1 MIPSLAPRWMKFCAG
16 LALLGFSFASCSPL
30 ALLNRAGLRSSTN
43 STNNNYQS
51 TLAASPT
58 QDEAQHSEP
67 EPLPPL
73 PKRTTPARFER
84 VLDENSNVLTGPSQ
98 VIQDHF
104 GFMWMGSVDGLVR
117 YDGYH
122 FKNYVHDLDDPQS
135 LSSNQVTAVFEDRH
149 GNLWVGTEGE
159 GLDLFN
165 RAQETFTHFRHVPA
179 DESSLGE
186 GRINVIYED
195 SLGQLWVGTSNGGL
209 NTFNETSGA
218 FTHFQNEPDNPTSL
232 ASNTVYT
239 MYEDSLGNFWV
250 GTNNGLDRFDRQAGK
265 FVHFQH
271 DADNPLSLSH
281 NAIYAIQEDPW
292 GSLWLGTYG
301 GGLNRLDLEA
311 LKFSSFRFNAKD
323 PTSLS
328 SDIITSLLVD
338 RSGML
343 WIGTMGGG
351 VSWMDPRTRS
361 FTRYLYDTSNPHS
374 LNSSYINS
382 LFEDRAAIL
391 WISTARMLDKYD
403 PFKEKFTQQFY
414 REHVTAIYEDQ
425 QNYLWVG
432 AFDGL
437 YKYDQTIDQ
446 VTHYRHSPDDVNSL
460 SEWRV
465 TQIVEYPSGILW
477 IGTNGGGLN
486 RFDSQYQVFSSY
498 RNDPHDSKSIPSDV
512 ITALYLDQKRI
523 LWVGTDKGLSWF
535 ERATGKFHYVPLSN
549 TPGELGAEKIIRALL
564 EDQHGNLWIGT
575 EGGGLKRL
583 AADSGLVTTF
593 RHDKDDPGTLRNNVV
608 YALYE
613 DSRGILW
620 VGTEGGLHRF
630 NPESESFSYY
640 SIEHGLPDDEIL
652 AILEDHK
659 GNLWMSTNHGL
670 TKFNPM
676 TDGFRNYD
684 AEDGLQDNQFSAAAV
699 NRRTGEMLFGGVNG
713 INAFWPDQIS
723 DNPYLPPIVLLGLSQ
738 DGQAMQVDQAVETL
752 SDLNLSGRVRNFEFE
767 FATLSYSQ
775 PEDNQYAYT
784 LEGYDTEWNY
794 LGTDRVG
801 RYSDLPSGS
810 YTLKLKGANDD
821 GVWNETGLALRLDV
835 VPPFWKTRW
844 FWGLMGA
851 ILVGSAVAG
860 YRIRLVSVQARNKEL
875 EEQIIERTRE
885 SEIRRK
891 ELEALYQADGVMH
904 QFLTL
909 DPLLQALVDVSM
921 DIMSADKCAV
931 YTLSPASSAGQGQVM
946 QLRMRGGR
954 DISPQCQVFQGEIAE
969 WLVGLKGQAFITD
982 ARQVSEAD
990 QTRWNLAQLMMEQ
1003 GVYSW
1008 MFLPIY
1014 IHDEFFGV
1022 FTVCYTYPNAFE
1034 ERDLRLFQAFVQRAC
1049 LAIENAHLYENA
1061 QELAAI
1067 KERNRLARDLH
1078 DSVKQKTFA
1087 ALAQIGASL
1096 RLVSNHPER
1105 AKDHIEEAETL
1116 VHDVLQELVTL
1127 IQEMYPVNLQERGF
1141 EQALRAY
1148 AERWARQTGI
1158 SVKFSV
1164 RGKGQ
1169 LPTTHTQAFYRVF
1182 QEALANVARHSR
1194 ADRVEIEIN
1203 FNGDLCSASLLP
1215 PGITGKPLNAAM
1227 KISDN
1232 GCGFNLSRV
1241 PTGMGL
1247 RSMQERVENL
1257 GGKFHIDS
1265 CPDKGT
1271 CLEVILPVDGNEYRK
1286 NEQPANIMGR
1296 SA

>member
-16 LALLGFSFASCSPL
+16 LSFLLFSLASCSPST
-30 ALLNRAGLRSSTN
+30 LLSQAGLFKSAA
-43 STNNNYQS
+43 STNNSHQS
-51 TLAASPT
+51 TAAASPS
-58 QDEAQHSEP
+58 QVNAQPSEAET
-67 EPLPPL
+67 LPPL

-84 VLDENSNVLTGPSQ
+84 VLDENANVLAGPSQ
-98 VIQDHF
+98 VFQDHF
-104 GFMWMGSVDGLVR
+104 GFIWIGSVDGLAR

-122 FKNYVHDLDDPQS
+122 FKYYVHDLDDPQS
-135 LSSNQVTAVFEDRH
+135 LSSNQVTAVFEDHH

-159 GLDLFN
+159 GLDRFN
-165 RAQETFTHFRHVPA
+165 RAQDTFTHFRHAPA
-179 DESSLGE
+179 DGSSLGE

-195 SLGQLWVGTSNGGL
+195 SLGQLWVGTSIGGL
-209 NTFNETSGA
+209 NRFNESSGA
-218 FTHFQNEPDNPTSL
+218 FTHFQNEPGNPTSL

-239 MYEDSLGNFWV
+239 VYEDSQGIFWV
-250 GTNNGLDRFDRQAGK
+250 GTNNGLDRFDRQAGS

-271 DADNPLSLSH
+271 EADKPLSLSH
-281 NAIYAIQEDPW
+281 NAVYAIQEDPW

-301 GGLNRLDLEA
+301 GGLNRLDLDTLE
-311 LKFSSFRFNAKD
+311 FSSFRFNAKD

-328 SDIITSLLVD
+328 SDIITSLLAD
-338 RSGML
+338 RNGML

-351 VSWMDPRTRS
+351 VSWMDPRTYS

-391 WISTARMLDKYD
+391 WVSTARTLDKYD

-425 QNYLWVG
+425 QKYLWVG

-446 VTHYRHSPDDVNSL
+446 VTHYRSNPDDANSL
-460 SEWRV
+460 SEGRV
-465 TQIVEYPSGILW
+465 TNIVEYPSGTLW

-486 RFDSQYQVFSSY
+486 RFESQYQIFSSY
-498 RNDPHDSKSIPSDV
+498 RNDPHDPQSIPSDV
-512 ITALYLDQKRI
+512 VTALYLDQKRI

-535 ERATGKFHYVPLSN
+535 ERATGIFHPVPLS
-549 TPGELGAEKIIRALL
+549 TTLGELGAERIVCALL

-608 YALYE
+608 YALYG

-640 SIEHGLPDDEIL
+640 SIEHGLPDDEIF

-670 TKFNPM
+670 SKFNPM
-676 TDGFRNYD
+676 TDSFRNYD

-713 INAFWPDQIS
+713 ISTFWPDQIS
-723 DNPYLPPIVLLGLSQ
+723 DNPYLPPVVLLGVNQ
-738 DGQAMQVDQAVETL
+738 DGQAMQVNQAVESL
-752 SDLNLSGRVRNFEFE
+752 SELTLSGRVRNFEFE

-784 LEGYDTEWNY
+784 LEGYDNEWNY
-794 LGTDRVG
+794 LGTDRIG

-821 GVWNETGLALRLDV
+821 GVWNEAGLALRLDV
-835 VPPFWKTRW
+835 VPPFWETRW

-904 QFLTL
+904 HFLTL
-909 DPLLQALVDVSM
+909 DPLLQALVDVTV

-931 YTLSPASSAGQGQVM
+931 YALSPASSASQGQMM
-946 QLRMRGGR
+946 QLRMRVGR
-954 DISPQCQVFQGEIAE
+954 DIPPQCQVFQGEIAE
-969 WLVGLKGQAFITD
+969 WLVGLKGQAFIAD
-982 ARQVSEAD
+982 ARQVGEAD
-990 QTRWNLAQLMMEQ
+990 QARWNLAQLMMEQ
-1003 GVYSW
+1003 DVYSW

-1014 IHDEFFGV
+1014 IHDEFFGL
-1022 FTVCYTYPNAFE
+1022 FTVCYTHPNAFE
-1034 ERDLRLFQAFVQRAC
+1034 ERDLRLFQAFVQHAC
-1049 LAIENAHLYENA
+1049 LAIENARLYENA

-1087 ALAQIGASL
+1087 ALAQIGTSL
-1096 RLVSNHPER
+1096 RLVSNQPER

-1116 VHDVLQELVTL
+1116 VHDVLQELVIL

-1141 EQALRAY
+1141 EQALRSY
-1148 AERWARQTGI
+1148 IDRWARQTGI
-1158 SVKFSV
+1158 LVKFSV
-1164 RGKGQ
+1164 RGKVQ
-1169 LPTTHTQAFYRVF
+1169 LPSTHTQAFYRVF
-1182 QEALANVARHSR
+1182 QEALANVARHSQ
-1194 ADRVEIEIN
+1194 AHRVEVELN
-1203 FNGDLCSASLLP
+1203 FNEDLSATSQLP
-1215 PGITGKPLNAAM
+1215 PAVTGKPFKVSM
-1227 KISDN
+1227 KISDD
-1232 GCGFNLSRV
+1232 GCGFDLARV
-1241 PTGMGL
+1241 QAGMGL
-1247 RSMQERVENL
+1247 LSMQERVENL
-1257 GGKFHIDS
+1257 GGRLYIDS
-1265 CPDKGT
+1265 CPDRGT
-1271 CLEVILPVDGNEYRK
+1271 CLEVFLPVDGHEQRK
-1286 NEQPANIMGR
+1286 NEQPANVIV
-1296 SA
+1296 